1 MGEQKIELKQLVNGL
16 HKLSQIQYNGK
27 LNIKGEKGQSWSLY
41 FRLGRMIWA
50 TGGIHPFR
58 RWRRQMALYL
68 PNINLSENYL
78 NSEDIELEYWDYI
91 FLTKLFQQQKIKHEQ
106 VNKIVKS
113 IILEVLFDISQQS
126 VFTSVICE
134 RFPSHLFDKPISF
147 VNVDLC
153 LKIIM
158 QSRKAWREAGL
169 ANLSPNSAPLINRA
183 EQLEKMLNPATYKNF
198 VNLVNGKYTLR
209 DLTVKM
215 GKSELSVSRSLLP
228 YILKGIVRLV
238 EAPDLVLKIHHSQ
251 EKPTVTKTNTE
262 NIPLIACVDD
272 SPQICQIIEKI
283 IVSRG
288 LRFISITD
296 SAKALS
302 ILMKQ
307 KPDLI
312 FLDLVMPV
320 ASGYEICTQLKRTS
334 IFNKVPIIV
343 ISASESLVDTAR
355 AKAAKVMGAT
365 DFINKPILTHKV
377 LRMIDKYLY
386 SQPEVSQSILKTVS
400 SK

>member
-1 MGEQKIELKQLVNGL
+1 MTQQSIELKKIINGL
-16 HKLSQIQYNGK
+16 HKFSQIQYNGK
-27 LNIKGEKGQSWSLY
+27 LNLKVEKGQSWSLY
-41 FRLGRMIWA
+41 FRLGRIIWA

-58 RWRRQMALYL
+58 RWRRQMALHS

-78 NSEDIELEYWDYI
+78 NSEKIELEYWDYI
-91 FLTKLFQQQKIKHEQ
+91 VLTKLFKKQKINHEQ
-106 VNKIVKS
+106 VNKIVRS
-113 IILEVLFDISQQS
+113 IIIEVLFDISQQS
-126 VFTSVICE
+126 VFTSVLCE
-134 RFPSHLFDKPISF
+134 RFNSQIFDKPISLA
-147 VNVDLC
+147 NVDLC

-169 ANLSPNSAPLINRA
+169 ANLSPNSAPLIHRA
-183 EQLEKMLNPATYKNF
+183 DQLEKMLNPATYKNF
-198 VNLVNGKYTLR
+198 VGLVNGKYTLR

-238 EAPDLVLKIHHSQ
+238 EVPDLLPKNYSQ
-251 EKPTVTKTNTE
+251 TKSKVTTNNAE

-272 SPQICQIIEKI
+272 SPQICQIMEKI

-296 SAKALS
+296 SAKALP

-307 KPDLI
+307 KPDLL

-334 IFNKVPIIV
+334 IFSKVPIIV
-343 ISASESLVDTAR
+343 ISASENLVDTAR

-377 LRMIDKYLY
+377 LRMVDKYLY
-386 SQPEVSQSILKTVS
+386 SQPEVSQNILKTVS